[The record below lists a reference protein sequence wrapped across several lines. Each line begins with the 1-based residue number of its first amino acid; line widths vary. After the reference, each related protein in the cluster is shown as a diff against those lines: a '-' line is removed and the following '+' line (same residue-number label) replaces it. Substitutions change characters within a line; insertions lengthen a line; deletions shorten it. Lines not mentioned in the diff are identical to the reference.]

1 MNTFIFGNQEQARAA
16 LATAYYGDEESLA
29 IRQVVLFVQWVV
41 WLVILVVGFA
51 TSPWPTL
58 ESVLEVFIGFYYP
71 TVVMIVKLGI
81 FKGEQNITAPILLG
95 VRLGIF
101 LYSIVFGVIASYYKR
116 FRRLDNDRQKKTNG
130 PQ

>member
-1 MNTFIFGNQEQARAA
+1 MKNFLRYAR
-16 LATAYYGDEESLA
+16 LSFLLQG
-29 IRQVVLFVQWVV
+29 VV

-51 TSPWPTL
+51 TSPWPAL
-58 ESVLEVFIGFYYP
+58 ESVLEGFIGFYYP

-95 VRLGIF
+95 VPLGIF

-116 FRRLDNDRQKKTNG
+116 FRHLDNDLQK
-130 PQ
+130 